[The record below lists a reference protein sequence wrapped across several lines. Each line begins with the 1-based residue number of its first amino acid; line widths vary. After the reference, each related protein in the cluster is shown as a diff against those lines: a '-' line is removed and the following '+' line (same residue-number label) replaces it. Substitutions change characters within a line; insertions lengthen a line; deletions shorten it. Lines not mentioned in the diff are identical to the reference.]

1 MTEPAVGACV
11 CASGNQVCNGKS
23 GTFTAKAIANAK
35 NNHRPVLAAKFAPS
49 AISTRSKV
57 MRPMS
62 FLASNAVVTMPTNM
76 KAEPTIVYRK
86 NLVAA

>member
-1 MTEPAVGACV
+1 M

-23 GTFTAKAIANAK
+23 GTFTAKAMAKAK
-35 NNHRPVLAAKFAPS
+35 NNQRPVLAAKFAPS

-62 FLASNAVVTMPTNM
+62 ALANNAVVTIPTSM
-76 KAEPTIVYRK
+76 KAEPIIVYRK